1 MKLKST
7 RNPDE
12 VRSFQEAVFIGL
24 APDGGLYYPSEKMD
38 IRPIL
43 SKMDAGSSFNELAT
57 ELTAE
62 FLKDEIS
69 SSDAAE
75 IVHNAFYFEP
85 KLHQLEKKLH
95 VLELFHGGTCAFKD
109 FGASFLASSMETFL
123 KGKKNKAVILT
134 ATSGDTGSA
143 VARAFHNKDNIDVV
157 ILYPSGRVSPLQEKQ
172 LTTLGGNIHALE
184 VNGSFDDCQRMV
196 KEAFNNAELKEKHHL
211 TSANSINIGR
221 LFPQS
226 FYYVWSQI
234 QLRDAGEPTF
244 TVPSGNF
251 GNLTAGLYAHSW
263 GLPVKHFVAATN
275 RNDVVPQYLLSGKY
289 EPRASV
295 HTYSNAM
302 DVGAPSNFERMETL
316 YKSDVKSFRG
326 EIEGMVIND
335 EETAEAMA
343 SIYKTYGYLACPH
356 TAVGIE
362 ASLRYAKT
370 HPEDTIVSLSTAH
383 PGKFLEVSEEIL
395 GVTPDLPEELK
406 RLTNREKKA
415 EAIES
420 DLSDLKSFLARH
432 F

>member
-7 RNPDE
+7 RNPE
-12 VRSFQEAVFIGL
+12 EIRSFQEAIFIGL
-24 APDGGLYYPSEKMD
+24 APDGGLYYPSERLD
-38 IRPIL
+38 IKPIL
-43 SKMDAGSSFNELAT
+43 KDMDANSSFNSLAAR
-57 ELTAE
+57 LTAE
-62 FLKDEIS
+62 FLKDEIEPQEARS
-69 SSDAAE
+69 
-75 IVHNAFYFEP
+75 IVNKAFYFEP
-85 KLHQLEKKLH
+85 KLHQLQENLQ

-109 FGASFLASSMETFL
+109 FGASFLASSMESFL
-123 KGKKNKAVILT
+123 KGRSNKAVILT

-143 VARAFHNKDNIDVV
+143 VARAFHNKENIDVV

-184 VNGSFDDCQRMV
+184 VKGSFDDCQRMV
-196 KEAFNNAELKEKHHL
+196 KEAFNNAKLKEKHHL

-234 QLRDAGEPTF
+234 QMRDAGDPVF

-275 RNDVVPQYLLSGKY
+275 ANDVVPQYLLNGTY
-289 EPRASV
+289 TPRASV

-302 DVGAPSNFERMETL
+302 DVGAPSNFERMEQL
-316 YKSDVKSFRG
+316 YRSNVDNFRKD
-326 EIEGMVIND
+326 IEGMTVSD
-335 EETAEAMA
+335 TETREAMK
-343 SIYKTYGYLACPH
+343 SIYADYQYLACPH

-362 ASLRYAKT
+362 ASLRYARK
-370 HPEDTIVSLSTAH
+370 HPGDNIISLSTAH

-395 GVTPDLPEELK
+395 GITPDLPEELK
-406 RLTNREKKA
+406 KLSNREKKA
-415 EAIES
+415 ELISS
-420 DLSDLKSFLARH
+420 DISDLKSFLDRH